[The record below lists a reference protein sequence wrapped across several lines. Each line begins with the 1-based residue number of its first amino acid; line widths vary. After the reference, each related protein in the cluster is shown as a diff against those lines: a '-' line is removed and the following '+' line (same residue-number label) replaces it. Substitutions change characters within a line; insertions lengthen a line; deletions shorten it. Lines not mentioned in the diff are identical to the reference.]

1 MKKKNRIIIGAIS
14 AFTLVSVATIGFS
27 SWVIGVQQQEVD
39 VEGLKLSVDTV
50 ENDSVFLDVT
60 LPANETV
67 KICEPSKVTRT
78 ETTDIVGTSDSTA
91 SGGIGYSEDAMKF
104 SLQTITLRVGKN
116 VSSDNTPKGVKFTL
130 STEDGKNTFNKVETN
145 EFASSDVSGWQD
157 KTARGVGPSWT
168 YLALETTIAL
178 TEFTSDSETNSSAS
192 YTTYTLE
199 DKQLT
204 LLWGTFFGNATV
216 SGQNKKPTDFYNSLY
231 KSVESDPSPDPSF
244 DILMEAATKATTE
257 LKAMNKAMTNK
268 TITLKAEVVTGVIA

>member
-1 MKKKNRIIIGAIS
+1 MKKKNKIIIGAIS
-14 AFTLVSVATIGFS
+14 AFTLVSIATIGFS

-50 ENDSVFLDVT
+50 QNDSVFLDVT
-60 LPANETV
+60 LPAEETV
-67 KICEPSKVTRT
+67 KICEPSEVTRT
-78 ETTDIVGTSDSTA
+78 ETTDIVGTSNTTS
-91 SGGIGYSEDAMKF
+91 SGGIGFAADAMTF
-104 SLQTITLRVGKN
+104 SLDTINLRVGKN
-116 VSSDNTPKGVKFTL
+116 VSSNNTPKGVKFTL
-130 STEDGKNTFNKVETN
+130 STEDGKNTFNKATTN
-145 EFASSDVSGWQD
+145 EFASSDVVDEWED
-157 KTARGVGPSWT
+157 KTARGDGPWT

-178 TEFTSDSETNSSAS
+178 AEFTNDSETNSSAS

-204 LLWGTFFGNATV
+204 LLWGSFFGNATV

-231 KSVESDPSPDPSF
+231 KGVKPDPSF

-257 LKAMNKAMTNK
+257 LKAMNTKMTNQ

>member
-1 MKKKNRIIIGAIS
+1 MKKKNKIIIGAIS
-14 AFTLVSVATIGFS
+14 AFTLVSIATIGFS

-50 ENDSVFLDVT
+50 QNDSVFLDVT
-60 LPANETV
+60 LPAEETV
-67 KICEPSKVTRT
+67 KICEPSEVTRT
-78 ETTDIVGTSDSTA
+78 ETTDIVGTSNTTS
-91 SGGIGYSEDAMKF
+91 SGGIGFAPDAMTF
-104 SLQTITLRVGKN
+104 SLDTITLRVGKN
-116 VSSDNTPKGVKFTL
+116 VSSNNTPKGVKFTL
-130 STEDGKNTFNKVETN
+130 STEDGKNTFNKVTTN
-145 EFASSDVSGWQD
+145 EFASSDVVDEWKD
-157 KTARGVGPSWT
+157 KTARGDGPWT

-178 TEFTSDSETNSSAS
+178 TEFTNDSETNSSAS

-204 LLWGTFFGNATV
+204 LLWGSFFGNATV

-231 KSVESDPSPDPSF
+231 KGVKPDPSF

-257 LKAMNKAMTNK
+257 LKAMNKKMTNQ

>member
-1 MKKKNRIIIGAIS
+1 MKKKNKIIIGAIS
-14 AFTLVSVATIGFS
+14 AFTLVSIATIGFS

-50 ENDSVFLDVT
+50 QNDSVFLDVT
-60 LPANETV
+60 LPAEETV
-67 KICEPSKVTRT
+67 KICEPSEVTRIK
-78 ETTDIVGTSDSTA
+78 TTDIVGTSNTTSSD
-91 SGGIGYSEDAMKF
+91 GIGFAPDAMTF
-104 SLQTITLRVGKN
+104 SLDTITLRVGKN
-116 VSSDNTPKGVKFTL
+116 VSSNNTPKGVKFTL
-130 STEDGKNTFNKVETN
+130 STEDGKNTFNKVTTN
-145 EFASSDVSGWQD
+145 EFASSDVVDEWED
-157 KTARGVGPSWT
+157 KTARGDGPWT

-178 TEFTSDSETNSSAS
+178 TEFTNDSETNSSAS

-204 LLWGTFFGNATV
+204 LLWGSFFGNATV

-231 KSVESDPSPDPSF
+231 KGVKPDPSF

-257 LKAMNKAMTNK
+257 LKAMNTKMTNQ